1 LTSVQKCFNPVIFES
16 KILFKIKKKEF
27 MLQPPW
33 LSAHFVTQSIFAFPS
48 APTSGFHRHHRPS
61 GRAAVLCTAD
71 CRPPPC
77 VKSQTESP
85 SCRLHFPHWIGV
97 VPSPLPPL
105 TPSKPTRSK
114 TPPPSAASPPPHRL
128 PGPIK
133 CTPASASLHR
143 TRCSPPSLF
152 SASPVVRHQAPLPP
166 SPPLHSRPHP
176 AIAPVTKAHSKDR
189 QDPLYL
195 FTSRPPCS
203 VQITN

>member
-1 LTSVQKCFNPVIFES
+1 
-16 KILFKIKKKEF
+16 

-61 GRAAVLCTAD
+61 GRAIVLCAAD

-97 VPSPLPPL
+97 VPSPLP
-105 TPSKPTRSK
+105 
-114 TPPPSAASPPPHRL
+114 PPPHRL

-152 SASPVVRHQAPLPP
+152 SASPVVRQQAPLPP
-166 SPPLHSRPHP
+166 SPPLHRRPHP
-176 AIAPVTKAHSKDR
+176 AIAPVTKARSKDR

-195 FTSRPPCS
+195 FTPRPPCS